1 MMTLSDS
8 CRDTLCL
15 VPSRLWY
22 GEEAPHSCLV
32 APVEVGMGEENKEST
47 GTWKHTIKELTVP
60 KDETTGKFAKCK
72 MYQVNFT
79 QVVGGNLSG
88 PDPTWPNTTCI
99 NGWTYDF
106 SLYYSTITSQVITV
120 ECRLSCR

>member
-8 CRDTLCL
+8 CRVTLCL

-79 QVVGGNLSG
+79 QTSICRSTEKYVPSGSRCTKECAPLGHLAAQCLPPHGEDLS
-88 PDPTWPNTTCI
+88 PA
-99 NGWTYDF
+99 F
-106 SLYYSTITSQVITV
+106 
-120 ECRLSCR
+120 

>member
-8 CRDTLCL
+8 CRVTLCL

-47 GTWKHTIKELTVP
+47 GTWKHTVWPDMGTPHQPTPFLPILCSSHSLTP
-60 KDETTGKFAKCK
+60 SRSSF
-72 MYQVNFT
+72 
-79 QVVGGNLSG
+79 
-88 PDPTWPNTTCI
+88 
-99 NGWTYDF
+99 
-106 SLYYSTITSQVITV
+106 
-120 ECRLSCR
+120 